1 MEPDLALVIG
11 LVIVGF
17 SAPAIVS
24 AVSDRRPP
32 RTSMVTL
39 ILGGSLAVY
48 ALAQKPGGYRIGD
61 IPETFIRVIAEVF

>member
-11 LVIVGF
+11 LVIVAF
-17 SAPAIVS
+17 SVPAIMS
-24 AVSDRRPP
+24 AVSDRRAP

-48 ALAQKPGGYRIGD
+48 ALAQKPGGYRIEE
-61 IPETFIRVIAEVF
+61 IPETFIRVIAEVL

>member
-11 LVIVGF
+11 LVIVAF
-17 SAPAIVS
+17 SVPAIMS
-24 AVSDRRPP
+24 AVSDRRAP
-32 RTSMVTL
+32 RTSMVAL

-48 ALAQKPGGYRIGD
+48 ALAQKPGGYRIEE